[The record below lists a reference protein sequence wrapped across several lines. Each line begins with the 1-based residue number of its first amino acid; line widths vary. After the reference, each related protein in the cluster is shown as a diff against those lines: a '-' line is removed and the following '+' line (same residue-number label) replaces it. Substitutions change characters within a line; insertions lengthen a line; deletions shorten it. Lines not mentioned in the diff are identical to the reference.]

1 MSPHL
6 QVTIPDGL
14 IDALRHQ
21 RQIDMDGTEV
31 GVSRQA
37 CDEAAQIL
45 SAVSAALAPT
55 NGTMTDT
62 AEMQEAEPVAW
73 RYRSNAPKARWT
85 VQKNFPAP
93 VEKWDGYS
101 VEPLYS
107 QSDFDAMRAQRDEAR
122 DEIKRLR
129 RLATDRAYMID
140 AYRAILSE
148 TGEKVAA
155 AWDEKGVRR
164 IHFDWGPETWSMT
177 GEERAKYILEIE
189 TAPKV
194 EIGDIDA
201 ILSETSES
209 NSGDTPNV

>member
-1 MSPHL
+1 M
-6 QVTIPDGL
+6 
-14 IDALRHQ
+14 
-21 RQIDMDGTEV
+21 TE
-31 GVSRQA
+31 
-37 CDEAAQIL
+37 
-45 SAVSAALAPT
+45 
-55 NGTMTDT
+55 T

-73 RYRSNAPKARWT
+73 RWRERFPYDLSVDAAVLRGGRWSLT
-85 VQKNFPAP
+85 
-93 VEKWDGYS
+93 EKLPSWASGDDATS
-101 VEPLYS
+101 EFEPLYS

-164 IHFDWGPETWSMT
+164 IHFGWGPETWSMT